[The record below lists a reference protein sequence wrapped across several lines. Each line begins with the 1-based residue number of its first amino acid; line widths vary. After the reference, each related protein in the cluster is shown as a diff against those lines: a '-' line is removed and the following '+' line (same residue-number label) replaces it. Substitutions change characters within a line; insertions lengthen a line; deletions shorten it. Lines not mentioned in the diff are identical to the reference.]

1 MSIAMQLVEVGWK
14 DRFALGI
21 FWEKPMCKTAVA
33 VDCLAKFIKAAGL
46 PVIVD
51 RAVGLEPRLRPGD
64 ITLPRWHGVSPLYV
78 DITIFHIPL
87 RCLLTGISCTQAW
100 RISQRRK
107 ESSA

>member
-1 MSIAMQLVEVGWK
+1 VQPKSGDVLDAFGDHLVCCHKNGLTK
-14 DRFALGI
+14 RHN
-21 FWEKPMCKTAVA
+21 AV

-64 ITLPRWHGVSPLYV
+64 ITLPRWQGVSPLYV

-87 RCLLTGISCTQAW
+87 RCLLTGISYTQAW